1 MSLSTDTPVQAVTP
15 IKQSPVLIGQ
25 FFLVLSFTCSSG
37 GFNGKFIV
45 IPWDGACWVI
55 SGPLALSNDI
65 VLDGLSEND
74 IINKIGKCHHFKMN
88 ILHIVQYKF

>member
-1 MSLSTDTPVQAVTP
+1 MNNTYFKKNHGNHFKSFLMLNMSLSTDTPVQAVTP

-45 IPWDGACWVI
+45 IPWDGAC
-55 SGPLALSNDI
+55 
-65 VLDGLSEND
+65 
-74 IINKIGKCHHFKMN
+74 
-88 ILHIVQYKF
+88 